1 MDTPNSD
8 SPLKR
13 NSKNYFKNLGH
24 LNQYHEF
31 PEFKSRLTHGKNPVI
46 VLNETKKDSLVA
58 LELHDQKFIIVS
70 TQDEQGS
77 ANWFYLVQQG
87 IRFNYL
93 FEGYYTCEALTLK
106 SFAQQIKDNRNQQTK
121 DQKTINNAVIQ
132 NIVDTSAPIEW
143 FRAVIK
149 MCIELNASDIHFEVR
164 LPVAE
169 FRCFVAIVEH
179 QPCLQ

>member
-1 MDTPNSD
+1 MDTPNND

-93 FEGYYTCEALTLK
+93 FEGLLRT
-106 SFAQQIKDNRNQQTK
+106 
-121 DQKTINNAVIQ
+121 
-132 NIVDTSAPIEW
+132 
-143 FRAVIK
+143 
-149 MCIELNASDIHFEVR
+149 
-164 LPVAE
+164 
-169 FRCFVAIVEH
+169 
-179 QPCLQ
+179 